1 MPHTVVVGETLKL
14 IVPVG
19 DTEPVRETLE
29 QAEDVELTQVV
40 PLTVEVGESVGDREG
55 DRLSVGLTVT
65 VPDTDPQADREA
77 VTEAEGQREGLAV
90 VLRVSGAE
98 RDTEGLADTDTVT
111 VTVAQF
117 VEERLGV
124 GDWEGVPLKLGLALG
139 QWDTVEVTLEVR
151 QAEEVTE
158 AQALPLP
165 VRDALGEPL
174 PVRLTVAE
182 PQELGLSEP
191 VVDTVGLEV
200 RELELLGL
208 GDCVLDPH
216 TVTLT
221 EFVELTEGEED
232 CEAVGVPLEE
242 IEVLALGQRVPVAV
256 EQRLGVAEGQR
267 LVVGLKVPEGEPL
280 MV

>member
-1 MPHTVVVGETLKL
+1 MLKL

-19 DTEPVRETLE
+19 DTEPVRETLL

-40 PLTVEVGESVGDREG
+40 PLTVEVGESVGDREE
-55 DRLSVGLTVT
+55 DRVSVGLTVT
-65 VPDTDPQADREA
+65 VPDTEPQADREA
-77 VTEAEGQREGLAV
+77 VTEAEGQREGLGV

-98 RDTEGLADTDTVT
+98 RDTEGLADTETVT
-111 VTVAQF
+111 VF
-117 VEERLGV
+117 VVQLVVERLGV
-124 GDWEGVPLKLGLALG
+124 GDREGVPLRLGLVLG
-139 QWDTVEVTLEVR
+139 QWDTVDVTLEVR
-151 QAEEVTE
+151 HEVEVTE
-158 AQALPLP
+158 AQALTLP
-165 VRDALGEPL
+165 VRDTLGEPL
-174 PVRLTVAE
+174 FVRLPVAE
-182 PQELGLSEP
+182 PQEVGLRET

-221 EFVELTEGEED
+221 LLVLLREGEED
-232 CEAVGVPLEE
+232 CEGVVVPLDDR
-242 IEVLALGQRVPVAV
+242 VALALGQRVPVPEA
-256 EQRLGVAEGQR
+256 QRVGVAEGQR